1 MIPLTSVHPS
11 STLDFNS
18 APTPLPTLLTDPSLA
33 PPTTPPGQPPV
44 IRIHTL
50 GCLSVRGGDGAPLSG
65 AAAQPR
71 RMAILAL
78 LARAGERGM
87 LREKV
92 LALIWPDADGERG
105 SRTLAQALYALR
117 KDLVADDAIV
127 GSKELRF
134 DPALVTSDVSEFA
147 SAIARGD
154 DARAVAV
161 YDGPFLDGFHIAS
174 ADEFSRWVERERM
187 TLAQEHARA
196 LESLARRALTDGDP
210 AGSVDWWKRLA
221 GLEPLNARVT
231 VGLMEALA
239 AAGDRAAAI
248 KQARIY
254 ELLVEQE
261 LDLPPDREVRAFADR
276 LRRGANESQRSVAT
290 AAGRSASVAAT
301 ASSAVTAGTPPVAR
315 MSSPSV
321 SVITRDEPRLGN
333 GSNAP
338 PELVDDAEA
347 ADLPVAVPAP
357 SQVRATPVETRAAS
371 RSRYWRVAAVLVGVA
386 TVWLAATRTPLGR
399 LVGAAPNESPAVVAV
414 GRIVSYGDSATAALA
429 EPVADLLATS
439 LARSPGLRVVSAGRM
454 LDLMR
459 RTRTPGDT
467 SAAGVVTAAR
477 EAGATELIDGTL
489 YSRPEGTLRLD
500 LRRVNL
506 ATGSIDDVQSI
517 EGSDVFTLVDSG
529 TARLVAAHGSA
540 TPLGSIAGL
549 TTRSVAAY
557 SLYVEGLRTLR
568 DGDGV
573 AAERLFGAALR
584 EDSTFA
590 MAAYYYGRSATLR
603 VPMVH
608 RLSRALRLS
617 ANATER
623 ERLMI
628 RAGWAVLVFAPEL
641 SAVADSLVTRY
652 PQETEGHLYAGL
664 ARTQDGEFIGA
675 IPHFRRVVE
684 MDSLSFSRSDSAA
697 ACDACTAMFHI
708 VTAYVVSDSL
718 AAAEREARRWTRL
731 QPKTAAPWTALWDVL
746 ERAGKFTEAAALTE
760 QLASVDRDPV
770 AALTRAS
777 THALRTGDLTS
788 GERMVRAALQA
799 ANTRVRNEA
808 MWQLILSLRYQGRTT
823 DAIAEA
829 RRYRV
834 FAQPLDSGPPKLV
847 SPAAAP
853 LAASLAEAGRYREAA
868 ALFDSIS
875 YWRAPDDAPSAWA
888 RERVWRLTQEAR
900 ALAAAGDTAAVAALA
915 DTITVVGRRSG
926 HVRDRRLNHY
936 VRGLLLR
943 ARKDLVGA
951 EAEFRSAIFSW
962 PAGYTATNYDLALVL
977 LELNRPREAITVLQ
991 PALRGKVD
999 ASNFYVTHTQTHE
1012 LLARA
1017 WDAAGRPD
1025 SAAVHHAWVARA
1037 WENGDAPYRERAA
1050 LARRRSSR

>member
-1 MIPLTSVHPS
+1 
-11 STLDFNS
+11 
-18 APTPLPTLLTDPSLA
+18 
-33 PPTTPPGQPPV
+33 V

-50 GCLSVRGGDGAPLSG
+50 GCLSVRGDNGTPLAG

-87 LREKV
+87 SREKV

-147 SAIARGD
+147 SAVARGD
-154 DARAVAV
+154 DARAVAA
-161 YDGPFLDGFHIAS
+161 YDGPFLDGFHIAG
-174 ADEFSRWVERERM
+174 AEEFSRWVERERM

-196 LESLARRALTDGDP
+196 LESLARRALADGDP

-231 VGLMEALA
+231 VGLMEAFA

-261 LDLPPDREVRAFADR
+261 LDLPPDKEVRALADR
-276 LRRGANESQRSVAT
+276 LRHTPNEPQRAMAA
-290 AAGRSASVAAT
+290 AAGRSASAAT
-301 ASSAVTAGTPPVAR
+301 AAASIATASASPVAT
-315 MSSPSV
+315 MSAPSV
-321 SVITRDEPRLGN
+321 LVIARDESRLGN
-333 GSNAP
+333 GVVAP
-338 PELVDDAEA
+338 PELANEAEA
-347 ADLPVAVPAP
+347 TGIPVVVPAASP
-357 SQVRATPVETRAAS
+357 VRAAPVGTRARL
-371 RSRYWRVAAVLVGVA
+371 RSPFWSLAAVVGSVVA
-386 TVWLAATRTPLGR
+386 VWLAGTRTPLGR
-399 LVGAAPNESPAVVAV
+399 LIGASPNESTAVVAI
-414 GRIVSYGDSATAALA
+414 GRIVSYGDSATATLA
-429 EPVADLLATS
+429 GPVADLLATS

-459 RTRTPGDT
+459 RTRTPDDT
-467 SAAGVVTAAR
+467 SAAGFVTAAR
-477 EAGATELIDGTL
+477 EAGATEMIDGTL
-489 YSRPEGTLRLD
+489 YARPGGTLRLD
-500 LRRVNL
+500 LRRVDL
-506 ATGSIDDVQSI
+506 ATGSIDDVYSI

-529 TARLVAAHGSA
+529 TARLMAAHGSPR
-540 TPLGSIAGL
+540 PLGSIAGL

-557 SLYVEGLRTLR
+557 SLYVEGLKTLA
-568 DGDGV
+568 DGDVV

-603 VPMVH
+603 VPMVY
-608 RLSRALRLS
+608 RLTHALRLS

-641 SAVADSLVTRY
+641 GAVADSLVTRY
-652 PQETEGHLYAGL
+652 PQETEGHLYAGY
-664 ARTQDGEFIGA
+664 ARMQDGEFIAA

-684 MDSLSFSRSDSAA
+684 MDSLSFTRSDSAA
-697 ACDACTAMFHI
+697 ACDACTAMFQI
-708 VTAYVVSDSL
+708 VTAYEVADSL

-746 ERAGKFTEAAALTE
+746 ERAGKFAEAAALTE
-760 QLASVDRDPV
+760 QLSSIDQDPV

-777 THALRTGDLTS
+777 THALRTGDLTT
-788 GERMVRAALQA
+788 GERVVRAALQA

-808 MWQLILSLRYQGRTT
+808 MWQLILSLRYQGRMT

-829 RRYRV
+829 RRYRT
-834 FAQPLDSGPPKLV
+834 FAQPLDSGPPGIA
-847 SPAAAP
+847 STAAAP
-853 LAASLAEAGRYREAA
+853 LVASLYEAGRYREAA
-868 ALFDSIS
+868 ALADSIS
-875 YWRAPDDAPSAWA
+875 HWGAPDDAPSGWA
-888 RERVWRLTQEAR
+888 RERVWRLTHAAR

-915 DTITVVGRRSG
+915 DTITVVGQRSG
-926 HVRDRRLNHY
+926 HVRDRRLGHY
-936 VRGLLLR
+936 ARGLLLR

-951 EAEFRSAIFSW
+951 EAAFRAAMFSW
-962 PAGYTATNYDLALVL
+962 PAGYTATNYDLAVVL
-977 LELNRPREAITVLQ
+977 LELDRPREAIAVLQ

-999 ASNFYVTHTQTHE
+999 ASNFYVTHTETHA
-1012 LLARA
+1012 LLAQA

-1050 LARRRSSR
+1050 LARRHSSR